1 MYNKCIKICILYIIN
16 KMATLNKLIEFFPE
30 NDAEREIFGNCK
42 KDVLNEYLKD
52 TNHRWSNGQFYLGGF
67 IQMKPYDEITLKIID
82 KVKQEREKR
91 YIEYSYACNSA
102 EAASIWNTERQL
114 SEIEILVKKYEEIY
128 KLRVEKE
135 LNKIQKLNNDVTS
148 SIVEFI

>member
-1 MYNKCIKICILYIIN
+1 
-16 KMATLNKLIEFFPE
+16 MATLNKLIGFVPE
-30 NDAEREIFGNCK
+30 NDAERKIFGNCK

-67 IQMKPYDEITLKIID
+67 IQMNPDEEITQKKID
-82 KVKQEREKR
+82 KVKQERERR
-91 YIEYSYACNSA
+91 YIEYGGPCNSA

-114 SEIEILVKKYEEIY
+114 SEIEILVKKYEKIY

-135 LNKIQKLNNDVTS
+135 LNKIPVLNNDVTS
-148 SIVEFI
+148 SIVGFI